1 MLTWRDEA
9 LETLRSQS
17 QEACAQPALE
27 RWATGCVSEE
37 NEVSYMMMSTPILTE
52 KFIDHQK
59 QTFSEERRLEE
70 HINSGATHK
79 HGRNVLVQVAC
90 RAAQRTAAT
99 AVGSSPNFFH
109 KQAVE
114 ESSAMRDS
122 SPT

>member
-27 RWATGCVSEE
+27 RWATGCVR
-37 NEVSYMMMSTPILTE
+37 NGVSYMMMSKPILTE

-70 HINSGATHK
+70 HINSGATH
-79 HGRNVLVQVAC
+79 
-90 RAAQRTAAT
+90 
-99 AVGSSPNFFH
+99 
-109 KQAVE
+109 
-114 ESSAMRDS
+114 
-122 SPT
+122 